1 MQSQTWQSVLKQ
13 IWDLSSE
20 NLGQAEPSL
29 TLSMIPIDC
38 FMT

>member
-1 MQSQTWQSVLKQ
+1 MQSQTWHSVLKQ

-20 NLGQAEPSL
+20 NLGQAQPSL
-29 TLSMIPIDC
+29 TLFMIPVDG